1 MITVL
6 ERQHIRKRPSSAL
19 SKVTGSRDADSP
31 VGPGAYRIRARSIGV
46 QWRSRAPKA
55 APASPPRLGG
65 LVKRQHPTAPSFLT
79 GQRVAGKRR
88 GPRRLES
95 AARSPRRL
103 AAVLKSP
110 WLLITLAVLL
120 LLAVLLPAALSGRLV
135 TAIRQSIPTVGSRP
149 AVPQPDSTDP
159 DLYRLLIPEDVPPQ
173 TPVEPVVKT
182 LALTKYTIKPGDS
195 VGAIASSF
203 KVAVDTVLS
212 WNEIQDA
219 RRLTVGTTL
228 EVPNLDGLKYTV
240 RRGDTLETI
249 ARRAGVELN
258 AILDWNQLASPVI
271 SVGQELFLPGAHMD
285 PTDLGRILGTL
296 FQYPVLGRI
305 SSYFGNR
312 PDPFTGVVRFH
323 NGLDIVNR
331 PGTPIRAAMAGTV
344 ADAAFNANYG
354 NYVILRHPGNYQT
367 LYGHL
372 TRSVVVRNQKV
383 SQGQVI
389 GELGTTGYSTG
400 PHLHFS
406 IFRNLEPVDPLRY
419 LK

>member
-1 MITVL
+1 M
-6 ERQHIRKRPSSAL
+6 
-19 SKVTGSRDADSP
+19 D
-31 VGPGAYRIRARSIGV
+31 
-46 QWRSRAPKA
+46 
-55 APASPPRLGG
+55 
-65 LVKRQHPTAPSFLT
+65 
-79 GQRVAGKRR
+79 
-88 GPRRLES
+88 
-95 AARSPRRL
+95 
-103 AAVLKSP
+103 
-110 WLLITLAVLL
+110 
-120 LLAVLLPAALSGRLV
+120 
-135 TAIRQSIPTVGSRP
+135 
-149 AVPQPDSTDP
+149 
-159 DLYRLLIPEDVPPQ
+159 
-173 TPVEPVVKT
+173 
-182 LALTKYTIKPGDS
+182 TI
-195 VGAIASSF
+195 
-203 KVAVDTVLS
+203 LS

-219 RRLTVGTTL
+219 RRLTTGTTL
-228 EVPNLDGLKYTV
+228 EVPNLEGLKYTV

-258 AILDWNQLASPVI
+258 AILDWNRLTSPVI

-354 NYVILRHPGNYQT
+354 NYVILRHPGNFQT
-367 LYGHL
+367 LYGHM
-372 TRSVVVRNQKV
+372 TRSLVVRNQKV